1 MCFFVDEASM
11 ISNAMEESN
20 FGSGRLLDDLVEY
33 VYNGRNN
40 RLVLIGDEAQLPP
53 VGLEMSPALE
63 PQALRMMYNLEV
75 YEAHL
80 TDVMR
85 QAEESGILCNATLV
99 RRLIGIGRVGFEN
112 CLPGV
117 FPDVYRIGGGRTARG
132 DRDLLREIWCG

>member
-1 MCFFVDEASM
+1 M
-11 ISNAMEESN
+11 
-20 FGSGRLLDDLVEY
+20 
-33 VYNGRNN
+33 
-40 RLVLIGDEAQLPP
+40 VLIGDEAQLPP

-99 RRLIGIGRVGFEN
+99 RRLIGTGRGALTSSSYPVKARS
-112 CLPGV
+112 V
-117 FPDVYRIGGGRTARG
+117 RTK
-132 DRDLLREIWCG
+132 

>member
-1 MCFFVDEASM
+1 M

-85 QAEESGILCNATLV
+85 QAEESGDSVQCDFGPAADWN
-99 RRLIGIGRVGFEN
+99 REGGFEIA
-112 CLPGV
+112 C
-117 FPDVYRIGGGRTARG
+117 
-132 DRDLLREIWCG
+132 REFS